1 MFSKELESLIQAT
14 LEDGILEDNEKAA
27 LVKRAQNEGVD
38 LDELEIYINSI
49 LQKRKRELNEKKEA
63 EYAQI
68 EKEKKAAIGKV
79 CPKCGRQV
87 APLTLVCECGYEF
100 TESKTRSS
108 VNTLFDKIEE
118 INSSN
123 EKDSVKNKKI
133 IDLIQSFPVPNTKED
148 IIEFLALSA
157 PNSQRKG
164 GYLGTINGRIICII
178 AVLLIIFILCWVIG
192 GNDGV
197 SSVFTT
203 FFAIGMFCGLFYF
216 MGIQKDS
223 GLNLPSLSLEDDM
236 VRYNLRADAW
246 RAKFYQ
252 VVMKARS
259 LRGDAEFTKMLDYYE
274 SQVGNK

>member
-49 LQKRKRELNEKKEA
+49 LQKRKRELNEKKDA

-148 IIEFLALSA
+148 IIEFLALSS

-178 AVLLIIFILCWVIG
+178 AALLIILILTLVIG
-192 GNDGV
+192 GEDGA
-197 SSVFTT
+197 SY
-203 FFAIGMFCGLFYF
+203 FALFLLIALFYYGMMKF
-216 MGIQKDS
+216 LSLQEDTNINM
-223 GLNLPSLSLEDDM
+223 PSISLEDDM

-246 RAKFYQ
+246 RAKYTQ
-252 VVMKARS
+252 VMMKARS
-259 LRGDAEFTKMLDYYE
+259 LRGDVEFSKMLDYYE
-274 SQVGNK
+274 KQINKN